1 MIYLQHPKPCTVSLI
16 KVKLYSMQKW
26 FIKGMSLVKIMYT
39 DKQWSWYNHMLLCEK
54 QQFTFSQH
62 KVNAFIKQVKEKDLS
77 KGAAYENSMSNHSN
91 WILNSEFCILNSAWP
106 ITFTI
111 QCFMA
116 TLISIQFQINVDD
129 LAHLIMQH
137 LGFHSHK
144 AMIKTKLKS
153 TSGIACT

>member
-16 KVKLYSMQKW
+16 KVKLYSLQKW
-26 FIKGMSLVKIMYT
+26 SIKGLSLVKVMYT
-39 DKQWSWYNHMLLCEK
+39 VKQWSWYNHMILCEK

-62 KVNAFIKQVKEKDLS
+62 KVNAFITQVKEKDLN
-77 KGAAYENSMSNHSN
+77 KGAAYENSISNHSN
-91 WILNSEFCILNSAWP
+91 WILNSAWS

-129 LAHLIMQH
+129 LAHLIMKH
-137 LGFHSHK
+137 LGFHCHK
-144 AMIKTKLKS
+144 AMIKRNVELYIRNCLHL
-153 TSGIACT
+153 GM